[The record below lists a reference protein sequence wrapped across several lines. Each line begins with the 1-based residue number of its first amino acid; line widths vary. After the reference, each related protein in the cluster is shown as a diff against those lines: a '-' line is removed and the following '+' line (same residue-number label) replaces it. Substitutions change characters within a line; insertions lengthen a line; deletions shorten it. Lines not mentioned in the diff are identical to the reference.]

1 MYKNWLESL
10 SQSQENE
17 RILVFFCD
25 FDFGCTST
33 TRHMA
38 FDVIIQENLSAR
50 DIACAFVV
58 FLFIPTHC
66 EMGKHS
72 REASLTALHRDT
84 SNLGVFGGREM
95 FVGR

>member
-1 MYKNWLESL
+1 
-10 SQSQENE
+10 
-17 RILVFFCD
+17 
-25 FDFGCTST
+25 
-33 TRHMA
+33 MA

-58 FLFIPTHC
+58 FLFILTHC

-84 SNLGVFGGREM
+84 SNLGVLVEERCLSGDEQTL
-95 FVGR
+95 